1 MAKKMVAFRFDKAF
15 IEESKNRAESR
26 NETFTDYVINCVS
39 LVNKDSALRK
49 KLTKSKIKI

>member
-1 MAKKMVAFRFDKAF
+1 MVAFRFEKAF

-39 LVNKDSALRK
+39 FINRDPVLRK
-49 KLTKSKIKI
+49 KLTKK